1 MERDFPYNQ
10 VHKVYAEQF
19 AASALLELPGNGV
32 RSTMPDPKKGLTAG
46 ETAPDFTL
54 MPALG
59 ETPVSLSEYRGQW
72 VVLLFF
78 RGLV

>member
-1 MERDFPYNQ
+1 
-10 VHKVYAEQF
+10 
-19 AASALLELPGNGV
+19 
-32 RSTMPDPKKGLTAG
+32 MPNPQKGLAAG
-46 ETAPDFTL
+46 EIAPDFTL

-59 ETPVSLSEYRGQW
+59 ETPVSLSAYRGQW

>member
-1 MERDFPYNQ
+1 
-10 VHKVYAEQF
+10 
-19 AASALLELPGNGV
+19 
-32 RSTMPDPKKGLTAG
+32 MPNPQKGLAAG
-46 ETAPDFTL
+46 EIAPDFTL

>member
-1 MERDFPYNQ
+1 
-10 VHKVYAEQF
+10 
-19 AASALLELPGNGV
+19 
-32 RSTMPDPKKGLTAG
+32 MPNPKKGLAAG
-46 ETAPDFTL
+46 EMTPDFTL

>member
-1 MERDFPYNQ
+1 
-10 VHKVYAEQF
+10 
-19 AASALLELPGNGV
+19 
-32 RSTMPDPKKGLTAG
+32 MPNPKKGLAAG
-46 ETAPDFTL
+46 EISPDFTL

>member
-1 MERDFPYNQ
+1 
-10 VHKVYAEQF
+10 
-19 AASALLELPGNGV
+19 
-32 RSTMPDPKKGLTAG
+32 MPDSRKGLAAG
-46 ETAPDFTL
+46 EMAPDFTL

-78 RGLV
+78 RGLL

>member
-1 MERDFPYNQ
+1 
-10 VHKVYAEQF
+10 
-19 AASALLELPGNGV
+19 
-32 RSTMPDPKKGLTAG
+32 MPNPKKGLAAG
-46 ETAPDFTL
+46 EMTPDFTL

-59 ETPVSLSEYRGQW
+59 DSAVSLSEYRGQW

>member
-1 MERDFPYNQ
+1 MRCCG
-10 VHKVYAEQF
+10 VVYALF
-19 AASALLELPGNGV
+19 GLRRNGV
-32 RSTMPDPKKGLTAG
+32 KSTMPDPKKGLAAG
-46 ETAPDFTL
+46 AMAPDFTL

-59 ETPVSLSEYRGQW
+59 ETPVRLSEYRGQW

>member
-1 MERDFPYNQ
+1 MQHD
-10 VHKVYAEQF
+10 F
-19 AASALLELPGNGV
+19 AAYALGIPGNGV
-32 RSTMPDPKKGLTAG
+32 RSVMPNPQKGLAAG
-46 ETAPDFTL
+46 EIAPDFTL